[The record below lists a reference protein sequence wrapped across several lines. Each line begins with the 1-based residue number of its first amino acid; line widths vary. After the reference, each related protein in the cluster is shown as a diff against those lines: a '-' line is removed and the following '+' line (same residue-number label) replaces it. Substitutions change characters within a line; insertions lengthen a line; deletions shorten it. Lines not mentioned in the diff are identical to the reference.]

1 MQREFLGNRQIFAG
15 SLVTLWLY
23 YVTGV
28 LQLIAVKRIASCTEA
43 GRGGKHEAV

>member
-15 SLVTLWLY
+15 SLATLWLY
-23 YVTGV
+23 VMGV
-28 LQLIAVKRIASCTEA
+28 LRLIAVKRIASCTEA